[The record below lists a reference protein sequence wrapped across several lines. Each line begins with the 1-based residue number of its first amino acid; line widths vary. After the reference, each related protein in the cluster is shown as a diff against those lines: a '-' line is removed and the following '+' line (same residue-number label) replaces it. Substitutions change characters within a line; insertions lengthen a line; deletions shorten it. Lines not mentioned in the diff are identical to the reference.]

1 MSFDRVKPFAEAI
14 TGAHMAPEEVAAD
27 AEAACTGACS
37 LDRCVVDH
45 LERMRTR
52 LERFLRI
59 QGLL

>member
-1 MSFDRVKPFAEAI
+1 
-14 TGAHMAPEEVAAD
+14 VAAD

-37 LDRCVVDH
+37 LDSCVVDH